1 MPESE
6 EISRGLEDVNIKW
19 TRLTTIDGEKGI
31 LRYGGYS
38 IEDIINS
45 GAKVEEIQYLFLY
58 GELPTK
64 EKLERFREKVES
76 GYRIPEYIIDTIRKL
91 PKESDSV
98 AMQMTAF
105 ASFAAAETK
114 FKWNKETNRDIA
126 AVSIGRM
133 SAITANVFRH
143 FMGMEPA
150 LPEHSDSFTKSF
162 LKAAFGRDPSQECI
176 EAMNAALIL
185 YTDHEVPA
193 STTAGLVAVSTLS
206 DIYSGVTAAL
216 AALKGPLHGGAAEAA
231 IAQFAEIGDENKVED
246 WFKNNI
252 LSGNRRL
259 MGFGHRVYKTY
270 DPRARIFKA
279 FAEKLV
285 KNNKEAEKLFKIAK
299 KLEELGIKQYGA
311 KGIYP
316 NTDFYSGI
324 VYMAIGFPLKNNIYT
339 GLFALSRITG
349 WQAHFIEYV
358 EEQHR
363 LIRPRAVYKGPEPR
377 QFVPLNKR

>member
-150 LPEHSDSFTKSF
+150 LPEHSDSFAKSF

-231 IAQFAEIGDENKVED
+231 IAQFAEIGDENRVED
-246 WFKNNI
+246 WFRNNI

>member
-150 LPEHSDSFTKSF
+150 LPEHSDSFAKSF

>member
-1 MPESE
+1 MPEE

-19 TRLTTIDGEKGI
+19 TKLTTIDGEKGI
-31 LRYGGYS
+31 LRYGGYA
-38 IEDIINS
+38 IEEIINS
-45 GAKVEEIQYLFLY
+45 GAQVEEIQYLFLY
-58 GELPTK
+58 GKLPNKEELMKFK
-64 EKLERFREKVES
+64 ENIES
-76 GYRIPEYIIDTIRKL
+76 GYEIPDYIIDTIRKL

-105 ASFAAAETK
+105 ASFAASETK
-114 FKWNKETNRDIA
+114 FKWNKETNRQVA

-133 SAITANVFRH
+133 SAITVNVFRH

-150 LPEHSDSFTKSF
+150 IPEHSDSFSKSF
-162 LKAAFGRDPSQECI
+162 LKAAFGKEPSK
-176 EAMNAALIL
+176 EAVDALNTALIL

-231 IAQFAEIGDENKVED
+231 IAQFAEIGDESKVEA
-246 WFKNNI
+246 WFKENI
-252 LSGNRRL
+252 LSGKRRL

-270 DPRARIFKA
+270 DPRAKIFKGI
-279 FAEKLV
+279 AEKLV
-285 KNNKEAEKLFKIAK
+285 KNNQEAYKLFKIAR
-299 KLEELGIKQYGA
+299 KLEDLGIEQYGA

-316 NTDFYSGI
+316 NTDYYSGI
-324 VYMAIGFPLKNNIYT
+324 VYMGIGFPLRNNIYT

-349 WQAHFIEYV
+349 WQNMWKIS
-358 EEQHR
+358 
-363 LIRPRAVYKGPEPR
+363 IDS
-377 QFVPLNKR
+377 